1 MKHSER
7 VERVKNF
14 TEKNKVFVI
23 MAVVAVIFLCSN
35 FFFSKE
41 DTAEKMPK
49 TSQSEVDE
57 NAEKTAEKPQWQ
69 FYSADLWILLCGG
82 GFCTIMIIRERKKAK
97 EELQ

>member
-7 VERVKNF
+7 VQRVKNF

-23 MAVVAVIFLCSN
+23 MAVFVVIFLCSN
-35 FFFSKE
+35 FFFRKE
-41 DTAEKMPK
+41 NTAEKTPE
-49 TSQSEVDE
+49 TSQTEVDE
-57 NAEKTAEKPQWQ
+57 NAEKPQWQ
-69 FYSADLWILLCGG
+69 FYSSDLWILLCGG